1 MRVRISYGANIDD
14 VPEELSQL
22 FEYVLLKT
30 NYTVRQTKQIEEFF
44 RDEDVE
50 SAANLIDK
58 LRISLAEID
67 NRLSDIQSI
76 SIGYVNYKE
85 NEGAEHAT
93 EGRPSVDTPRDN
105 LAGQSPEQPTGDTY
119 SSEA

>member
-93 EGRPSVDTPRDN
+93 EGRPSVDTVEH
-105 LAGQSPEQPTGDTY
+105 SVVSSTPEQPGSDPDND
-119 SSEA
+119 EA